1 MISVLEVQQ
10 AIWDKL
16 NSSEY
21 TVVDY
26 IEFNTIEP
34 PYIRMGDLYVDDDS
48 IKNKEGL
55 RCEQYINVYSTYK
68 GKKEVLD
75 IIDNVNEL
83 MMNLEIEGHKTYV
96 VRGTQHILQDT
107 DRKTI
112 FTNRDSQ
119 VKFYHALL
127 KYEIYI
133 EGVE

>member
-1 MISVLEVQQ
+1 M
-10 AIWDKL
+10 
-16 NSSEY
+16 
-21 TVVDY
+21 DY